1 MTETAP
7 NFPTARRAM
16 VDSQLRTSGVNDP
29 RTLAA
34 MLQIARE
41 DMVPAARAG
50 QAYAD
55 RAVPL
60 GDGRALPAPLF
71 HGRMLQE
78 AGIQAGERVLVVDSG
93 AGYLAALAEVMGG
106 QVTSIA
112 PAAAMKRGTK
122 AAGGEFDV
130 VLVDGAVENFPQ
142 PLVKR
147 VAEGG
152 RVFTGTV
159 TRGVTRLAAGRVHGG
174 EIALLPLAEMGVP
187 VMQEFAAEEVW
198 SF

>member
-16 VDSQLRTSGVNDP
+16 IDSQLRTSGVNDP

-41 DMVPAARAG
+41 DMVPAERAA

-60 GDGRALPAPLF
+60 GNGRALPAPLF

-78 AGIQAGERVLVVDSG
+78 ADIQAGERVLVVDSG

-112 PAAAMKRGTK
+112 PAAAMKRGK
-122 AAGGEFDV
+122 GEFDV

-147 VAEGG
+147 VTEGG

-187 VMQEFAAEEVW
+187 VMQEFAAEEAW

>member
-7 NFPTARRAM
+7 DFPKARRAM
-16 VDSQLRTSGVNDP
+16 IDSQLRTSGVNDP
-29 RTLAA
+29 RTLAV
-34 MLQIARE
+34 MLRIARE
-41 DMVPAARAG
+41 DMVPESRAA

-78 AGIQAGERVLVVDSG
+78 ADIQDGERVLVVDSG
-93 AGYLAALAEVMGG
+93 TGYLAALAEAMGG
-106 QVTSIA
+106 EVSTISPEDA
-112 PAAAMKRGTK
+112 GKRGK
-122 AAGGEFDV
+122 DEFDV
-130 VLVDGAVENFPQ
+130 VLVDGAVEQFPKT
-142 PLVKR
+142 LITR

-152 RVFTGTV
+152 RIFTGTV
-159 TRGVTRLAAGRVHGG
+159 TRGVTRIAAGRVYGG
-174 EIALLPLAEMGVP
+174 EVSLLPLAEMGVP
-187 VMQEFAAEEVW
+187 VMPEFAAQEEW

>member
-7 NFPTARRAM
+7 DFPKARRAM
-16 VDSQLRTSGVNDP
+16 IDTQLRTSGVNDP

-34 MLQIARE
+34 MLQVARE
-41 DMVPAARAG
+41 DMVPESRAA

-60 GDGRALPAPLF
+60 GNGRALPAPLF

-78 AGIQAGERVLVVDSG
+78 ADIRDGERVLVVDSG
-93 AGYLAALAEVMGG
+93 PGYLAALAEAMGG
-106 QVTSIA
+106 EVTTIS
-112 PAAAMKRGTK
+112 PEDAAKRGK
-122 AAGGEFDV
+122 GEFDV
-130 VLVDGAVENFPQ
+130 VLVDGAVEDFPK

-152 RVFTGTV
+152 RIFTGTV
-159 TRGVTRLAAGRVHGG
+159 IRGVTRIAAGRVYGG
-174 EIALLPLAEMGVP
+174 EVSLLPLAEMGVP
-187 VMQEFAAEEVW
+187 VMPEFAAHEEW

>member
-1 MTETAP
+1 MNDIATDYAK
-7 NFPTARRAM
+7 ARRAM
-16 VDSQLRTSGVNDP
+16 IDSQLRTSGVNDP

-41 DMVPAARAG
+41 AHVPEARTG
-50 QAYAD
+50 QAYTD

-60 GDGRALPAPLF
+60 GEGRALPAPLF

-78 AGIQAGERVLVVDSG
+78 ADIAEGEKVLVVDSG
-93 AGYLAALAEVMGG
+93 AGYLPKLAEIMGG
-106 QVTSIA
+106 DVTTIA
-112 PAAAMKRGTK
+112 PAAAAKRSK
-122 AAGGEFDV
+122 GEFDV
-130 VLVDGAVENFPQ
+130 VLIDGAVENFPKA
-142 PLVKR
+142 LVKR

-174 EIALLPLAEMGVP
+174 ELALLPLAEMGVP
-187 VMQEFAAEEVW
+187 VMAAFAAQEEW

>member
-16 VDSQLRTSGVNDP
+16 IDSQLRTSGVNDP

-41 DMVPAARAG
+41 DMVPAERAA

-60 GDGRALPAPLF
+60 GEGRALPAPLF

-93 AGYLAALAEVMGG
+93 TGYLGALAEVMGG

-112 PAAAMKRGTK
+112 PAAAMKRGK
-122 AAGGEFDV
+122 GEFDV
-130 VLVDGAVENFPQ
+130 LLVDGAVENFPQ

-187 VMQEFAAEEVW
+187 VMREFAAEEAW